1 MTSIIQV
8 GMLIINTLVGL
19 YLLLVVLRFLLQLV
33 RADFYNPVSQ
43 FIVKATNPPL
53 IPLRKVIP
61 GWGGID
67 IASLVL
73 ALLVQTTAII
83 LILLLHGIQS
93 FSLIG
98 TFLLWAVLGVIGL
111 LLKIYFWGLLIT
123 IIASWVAPN
132 SYNPVLILIN
142 QILEPVTKPIRNLMP
157 DMGGIDISPI
167 FLLLFIQICEV
178 ILNALVN
185 ASGLAM
191 MMKDIPGLVIGV

>member
-1 MTSIIQV
+1 MTPLTQV
-8 GMLIINTLVGL
+8 GMLVINTLVGL
-19 YLLLVVLRFLLQLV
+19 YLLIVVLRFLLQLV

-73 ALLVQTTAII
+73 ALLVQAVAIV
-83 LILLLHGIQS
+83 LILLLNGIQPH
-93 FSLIG
+93 FQVV
-98 TFLLWAVLGVIGL
+98 LWAAIGVLSL

-123 IIASWVAPN
+123 VIASWVAPN

-142 QILEPVTKPIRNLMP
+142 QILEPAMKPIRKIMP
-157 DMGGIDISPI
+157 DMGGLDISPI
-167 FLLLFIQICEV
+167 IMFLTIQVLEILV
-178 ILNALVN
+178 IIGIAQ
-185 ASGLAM
+185 ASGMPA
-191 MMKDIPGLVIGV
+191 GLVMGI